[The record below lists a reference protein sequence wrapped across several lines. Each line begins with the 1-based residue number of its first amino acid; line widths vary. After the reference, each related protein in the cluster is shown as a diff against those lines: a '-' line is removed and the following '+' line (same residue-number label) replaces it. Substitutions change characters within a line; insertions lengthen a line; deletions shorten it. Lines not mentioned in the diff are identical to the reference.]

1 LEEPT
6 SEARQLIGDIFMS
19 KEGEST
25 IQGAIEALEFV
36 QGKDNGSEVHVP
48 TATNMPEP
56 SESNSKSTEKTE
68 N

>member
-1 LEEPT
+1 
-6 SEARQLIGDIFMS
+6 MS
-19 KEGEST
+19 KEGESI

-48 TATNMPEP
+48 TASNMPEY
-56 SESNSKSTEKTE
+56 SESDSKATEKAE

>member
-1 LEEPT
+1 
-6 SEARQLIGDIFMS
+6 MS